1 MTLLIRGQAPPG
13 VRLVVEVEGSQEG
26 LKAPAH
32 FGGQFSI
39 VVL

>member
-1 MTLLIRGQAPPG
+1 MALLIWGQVPPG

-26 LKAPAH
+26 PKAPAH
-32 FGGQFSI
+32 FGGQFCI